1 MQSMPGPNES
11 NPDHGKPDG
20 NDRYKAD
27 PRWLD
32 RRTSASARPVR
43 PENAIRFGDGVWTLP
58 DDLRWSFVRSS
69 GPGGQN
75 VNKVSTKAE
84 LRVALASLRNFR
96 PEHRTRLR
104 SIAGRYLT
112 AAEEILITADDT
124 RSQLDNRAACLARL
138 RSVVE
143 AATTRPK
150 TRKKTKPSRGSKERR
165 LKAKRVASD
174 KKQRRNWNTGG
185 D

>member
-1 MQSMPGPNES
+1 MPGPTEPDPNERK
-11 NPDHGKPDG
+11 PVRRDHRDAGAPG
-20 NDRYKAD
+20 S
-27 PRWLD
+27 D
-32 RRTSASARPVR
+32 RRTSPPPRPVR
-43 PENAIRFGDGVWTLP
+43 PENAIRFGDGVWTSP
-58 DDLRWSFVRSS
+58 DDLRWSFARSG

-75 VNKVSTKAE
+75 VNKVSSKAE
-84 LRVALASLRNFR
+84 LRLSLSALRNFR
-96 PEHRTRLR
+96 PEHRERLR

-112 AAEEILITADDT
+112 AAEEILITADDN

-174 KKQRRNWNTGG
+174 KKQRRNWKSGG
-185 D
+185 E

>member
-1 MQSMPGPNES
+1 MPGSPEP
-11 NPDHGKPDG
+11 NPDRQKPNGSDHHGL
-20 NDRYKAD
+20 D
-27 PRWLD
+27 PRRFD
-32 RRTSASARPVR
+32 RGSKPPARPVR
-43 PENAIRFGDGVWTLP
+43 PENAIRFGNGVWTLP
-58 DDLRWSFVRSS
+58 GDLRWSFARSG

-84 LRVALASLRNFR
+84 LRLALAAIRNFR
-96 PEHRTRLR
+96 PEHFERLR

-112 AAEEILITADDT
+112 ASEEILITADDT
-124 RSQLDNRAACLARL
+124 SSQLDNRAACLARL

-174 KKQRRNWNTGG
+174 KKQRRNWKTGG
-185 D
+185 E